1 MQITY
6 KRQYHMKDKIIIL
19 LILLVALFVLSNA
32 EWSNRTVVY
41 DCSLAEIS
49 PDYPQEV
56 KNECRRLRIEEFQE
70 RQIKERRTLSI

>member
-6 KRQYHMKDKIIIL
+6 KRQYRMKDKIIIV

-32 EWSNRTVVY
+32 DWSNRTVVY
-41 DCSLAEIS
+41 DCSLVEIR

-56 KNECRRLRIEEFQE
+56 KNECRRLRIEEFYE
-70 RQIKERRTLSI
+70 RQIQERKAILI